1 MLLKRETGQRRLPL
15 VLMTVVGR
23 PRASAVSPP
32 GFQRATRSVPCN
44 TADGLTVGR
53 GSESPTEGAMTVTTT
68 MSMTDEVQ
76 APGAES
82 IPVGRAGPRIIVGI
96 DDLRSAVGTHLGVS
110 DWLTV
115 EQSRIDDFAGV
126 TRDEQWIHVD
136 PARAEDGPFGA
147 TVAHGMLTLS
157 LCSSLLWEVAV
168 IDGMGPAINYGLNKV
183 RFPAPLLVGSRVR
196 MHVSIS
202 EVTDIAR
209 GVEVVYHLT
218 YETQGQTKPPC
229 VADLVFRYYA

>member
-1 MLLKRETGQRRLPL
+1 MTT
-15 VLMTVVGR
+15 MTVNEEV
-23 PRASAVSPP
+23 PA
-32 GFQRATRSVPCN
+32 QATDATLP
-44 TADGLTVGR
+44 AH
-53 GSESPTEGAMTVTTT
+53 
-68 MSMTDEVQ
+68 
-76 APGAES
+76 
-82 IPVGRAGPRIIVGI
+82 AGPRVIVGI
-96 DDLRSAVGTHLGVS
+96 EDLRAIAGTHLGTS

-115 EQSRIDDFAGV
+115 DQSRISAFAKV

-136 PARAEDGPFGA
+136 PVRAEDGPFGA

-168 IDGMGPAINYGLNKV
+168 IEGMGPAINYGLNKV

-196 MHVSIS
+196 MHVSVS
-202 EVTDIAR
+202 EVTEIKR

-218 YETQGQTKPPC
+218 YETQGETKPPC

>member
-1 MLLKRETGQRRLPL
+1 M
-15 VLMTVVGR
+15 
-23 PRASAVSPP
+23 
-32 GFQRATRSVPCN
+32 
-44 TADGLTVGR
+44 
-53 GSESPTEGAMTVTTT
+53 TTT
-68 MSMTDEVQ
+68 MTKSTTVTDEAQSSGTEAGTETV
-76 APGAES
+76 APQH
-82 IPVGRAGPRIIVGI
+82 PGPRVIASLE
-96 DDLRSAVGTHLGVS
+96 DLRACVGTHLGVS
-110 DWLTV
+110 DWMTV
-115 EQSRIDDFAGV
+115 EQSRISTFAKV

-136 PARAEDGPFGA
+136 PTRAEDGPFGA

-168 IDGMGPAINYGLNKV
+168 VDGMGPAINYGLNKV

-196 MHVSIS
+196 MHVSVS
-202 EVTDIAR
+202 EVTEIAH